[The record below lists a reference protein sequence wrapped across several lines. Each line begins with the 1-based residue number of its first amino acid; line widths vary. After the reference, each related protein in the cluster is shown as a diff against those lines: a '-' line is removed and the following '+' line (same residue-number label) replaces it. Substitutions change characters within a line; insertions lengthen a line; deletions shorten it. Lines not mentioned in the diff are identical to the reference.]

1 MGDTRNDYNILV
13 GKLKGRRRFWDLDVD
28 EYKGSKE
35 RGCWLDSAGS
45 GWSPVAGYFK
55 LVNEFSG
62 SIKDRRFLEHLRTVS
77 GVWVCFVQTYENYRP
92 CFEQCRRS
100 VAVLHPL
107 RLFLLFHSCACNNE
121 DQPYPPCIHRN
132 WHTVPYSV
140 IRSSFFRWC
149 SVAVCIM
156 KTYRDVGLNLH
167 AFHVISKRCDK
178 YSLAHARCNC
188 SYMKTCVLTK
198 AKAVPL
204 HAGWWS
210 SPHT

>member
-1 MGDTRNDYNILV
+1 M
-13 GKLKGRRRFWDLDVD
+13 
-28 EYKGSKE
+28 
-35 RGCWLDSAGS
+35 
-45 GWSPVAGYFK
+45 AGYFK

-62 SIKDRRFLEHLRTVS
+62 SIKDFLTTWGLFLECES
-77 GVWVCFVQTYENYRP
+77 ASYR
-92 CFEQCRRS
+92 RMKTIYLVLNS
-100 VAVLHPL
+100 VGAVLLCCIPW

-121 DQPYPPCIHRN
+121 DHPYPSCIHRN

-140 IRSSFFRWC
+140 IRSSFFRRC
-149 SVAVCIM
+149 SVAAVPLIAVCIV

-198 AKAVPL
+198 AKAVAL

-210 SPHT
+210 WPLT